1 MKTLLKLELKKTRLW
16 PCIFGGLAVV
26 AAALAIGGMF
36 LAIGH
41 TSGRSDPRLSSLA
54 FVLQMA
60 MVILLV
66 GFSLV
71 AAALCNLVFIEP
83 YTWRNLALTLSCPI
97 SRGRILLSKLV
108 FVGLFT
114 ALSYLVGTAITLTV
128 ILLIDRLVGSLG
140 TGLSG
145 SLLGQVLLMLV
156 TSLAGPGGV
165 GWHRPF
171 YRLLEALAAHHV
183 RSPASAGRCS
193 GQPALP
199 LLATVCSAASDYL
212 SGLPAG
218 LVAASPD
225 PHEDRTALIDGRP
238 CRSF

>member
-16 PCIFGGLAVV
+16 PCILGGLAVV
-26 AAALAIGGMF
+26 AAALALGGMF

-83 YTWRNLALTLSCPI
+83 YTGRNLALTLSCPI
-97 SRGRILLSKLV
+97 PRDRILLAKLI

-114 ALSYLVGTAITLTV
+114 TLSYLAGTAVTMTV
-128 ILLIDRLVGSLG
+128 LLLVDHFVGSLG
-140 TGLSG
+140 TDSSG
-145 SLLGQVLLMLV
+145 SLLVQVLLMVV
-156 TSLAGPGGV
+156 TSLAGLIGLV
-165 GWHRPF
+165 GIALSLGFWRRSLPIMF
-171 YRLLEALAAHHV
+171 AVLLLLDAVVGNLL
-183 RSPASAGRCS
+183 SLS
-193 GQPALP
+193 P
-199 LLATVCSAASDYL
+199 LLSALVLLIIFLAS
-212 SGLPAG
+212 LPAWW
-218 LVAASPD
+218 LL
-225 PHEDRTALIDGRP
+225 HRTLMKIELP
-238 CRSF
+238 

>member
-83 YTWRNLALTLSCPI
+83 YTGRNLALTLSLPI
-97 SRGRILLSKLV
+97 SRSRILLAKLI

-114 ALSYLVGTAITLTV
+114 ALSYLAGTAITLTV
-128 ILLIDRLVGSLG
+128 MLLIDRLVGSLG
-140 TGLSG
+140 TGSPG
-145 SLLGQVLLMLV
+145 SLLEQVLLMLV
-156 TSLAGPGGV
+156 TSLAGLV
-165 GWHRPF
+165 GLVGIALSIGFWKRSLPIMF
-171 YRLLEALAAHHV
+171 AVLLLLDAVVGNLL
-183 RSPASAGRCS
+183 SQS
-193 GQPALP
+193 P
-199 LLATVCSAASDYL
+199 LLSALLLLIIFLAS
-212 SGLPAG
+212 LPAWW
-218 LVAASPD
+218 LL
-225 PHEDRTALIDGRP
+225 HRTLMKIELP
-238 CRSF
+238 

>member
-41 TSGRSDPRLSSLA
+41 TSGQSDPRLSSLA

-83 YTWRNLALTLSCPI
+83 YTGRNLALTLSFPI
-97 SRGRILLSKLV
+97 ARSRILLAKLI

-114 ALSYLVGTAITLTV
+114 ALSYLAGTAITLTV
-128 ILLIDRLVGSLG
+128 MLLIDRLVGSLG
-140 TGLSG
+140 TGSPS
-145 SLLGQVLLMLV
+145 SLLEQVLLMMV
-156 TSLAGPGGV
+156 TSLAGLV
-165 GWHRPF
+165 GLVGIALSIGFWKRSLPIMF
-171 YRLLEALAAHHV
+171 AVLLLLDAVVGNLL
-183 RSPASAGRCS
+183 SLS
-193 GQPALP
+193 P
-199 LLATVCSAASDYL
+199 LLSALVLLIIFLAS
-212 SGLPAG
+212 LPAWW
-218 LVAASPD
+218 LL
-225 PHEDRTALIDGRP
+225 HRTLMKIELP
-238 CRSF
+238 

>member
-83 YTWRNLALTLSCPI
+83 YTGRNLALTLSFPI
-97 SRGRILLSKLV
+97 SRSRILLAKLI

-114 ALSYLVGTAITLTV
+114 ALSYLAGTAITLTV
-128 ILLIDRLVGSLG
+128 MLLIDRLVGSLV
-140 TGLSG
+140 TGSPG
-145 SLLGQVLLMLV
+145 SLLEQVLLMLV
-156 TSLAGPGGV
+156 TSLAGLV
-165 GWHRPF
+165 GLVGIALSIGFWKRSLPIMF
-171 YRLLEALAAHHV
+171 AVLLLLDAVVGNLL
-183 RSPASAGRCS
+183 SLS
-193 GQPALP
+193 P
-199 LLATVCSAASDYL
+199 LLSALVLLIIFLAS
-212 SGLPAG
+212 LPAWW
-218 LVAASPD
+218 LL
-225 PHEDRTALIDGRP
+225 HRTLMKIELP
-238 CRSF
+238 

>member
-83 YTWRNLALTLSCPI
+83 YTGRNLALTLSLPI
-97 SRGRILLSKLV
+97 SRSRILLAKLI

-114 ALSYLVGTAITLTV
+114 ALSYLAGTVITLTV
-128 ILLIDRLVGSLG
+128 MLLIDRLVGSLG
-140 TGLSG
+140 TGSPS
-145 SLLGQVLLMLV
+145 SLLEQVLLMLV
-156 TSLAGPGGV
+156 TSLAGLV
-165 GWHRPF
+165 GLVGIALSIGFWKRSLPIMF
-171 YRLLEALAAHHV
+171 AVLLLLDAVVGNLL
-183 RSPASAGRCS
+183 SQS
-193 GQPALP
+193 P
-199 LLATVCSAASDYL
+199 LLSALLLLIIFLAS
-212 SGLPAG
+212 LPAWW
-218 LVAASPD
+218 LLQ
-225 PHEDRTALIDGRP
+225 RTLMKIELP
-238 CRSF
+238 